1 MFRLIFRYVCLL
13 CNKLF
18 TSRYNI
24 RMHLNTHTGR
34 NVHTCPYCNI
44 QFISRQSY
52 ESHIK
57 VHGNSDSN
65 AAGPHTDPNAAI
77 ASSKLEKDSNQ
88 NGPQIVSV
96 KSINTF
102 ENVTHEEIQIEPDI
116 IEEDNYLVRIYYDNK
131 KKLKKTSGFWNRWKS
146 HPGGN
151 KWLLIS
157 K

>member
-1 MFRLIFRYVCLL
+1 MSTIHLHFNEILNLYFRYVCLL

-57 VHGNSDSN
+57 VHQTTKSQNPQTVKPPNYQTESTPPKNNLNIIRPIQVHSNGNS
-65 AAGPHTDPNAAI
+65 PNKMVE
-77 ASSKLEKDSNQ
+77 SSH

-102 ENVTHEEIQIEPDI
+102 DNEAHEEIEIEPDI
-116 IEEDNYLVRIYYDNK
+116 IEEDNYQVEL
-131 KKLKKTSGFWNRWKS
+131 
-146 HPGGN
+146 
-151 KWLLIS
+151 
-157 K
+157 

>member
-77 ASSKLEKDSNQ
+77 ASNKLEKDSNQ

-116 IEEDNYLVRIYYDNK
+116 IEEDNYLVRINDK
-131 KKLKKTSGFWNRWKS
+131 KKWPFKQVHRFEKITAVEIN
-146 HPGGN
+146 HC
-151 KWLLIS
+151 
-157 K
+157 